1 MNLWQDIRYGERML
15 RKSPGFAATAVLT
28 LALGIGA
35 TTAVFSVCDSLLWK
49 PIALPHLESL
59 VMVLQRIPE
68 NSNEWNSGSPADLDD
83 IRRESTTLDNLAT
96 WGGGMANIVGAGG
109 EPERVIQT
117 LVSANFFTTLGV
129 QPALG
134 RGFQEGEDQPG
145 REREV
150 VLSDR
155 LWRRRFAADPS
166 VVGKNIRLDDQN
178 FLVTGV
184 MPASF
189 DFPMATEL
197 WTPNAL
203 TPASRANRRN
213 NQLEAAARLRP
224 GHTLEQAGAELDRI
238 AARLEKS
245 YPDTNKGR
253 RYMAWPARRYM
264 VDSETQQYS
273 IMLLC
278 SVIFV
283 LLIACVNV
291 ANLQF
296 ARATG
301 RLREVAVRT
310 ALGASRWRVI
320 TQLVTESILLSVLGA
335 VFGLL
340 IGIWGMGVIRSGM
353 PPEIQRYIL
362 GWKDIQLDARTMLF
376 TLAAAVLSGILAG
389 LAPAWQC
396 SRPNLTDAL
405 KEGGRG
411 GSTGGARQ
419 RLRNTL
425 VASEVALAVILLVG
439 AGLMVRG
446 FRRLVEYGERMEP
459 ATLLTMRLALTDNK
473 YHEPHQRIAYYRD
486 VLDRIRVL
494 PGVRV
499 AVAVSALPY
508 SDHSSGRIFTIE
520 GRPMEPDQLPNGM
533 YQVTTPA
540 YFDMVH
546 IPLVAGRLLAETDGA
561 DAPKVALISQRMAE
575 RWWKNESPVGKHIR
589 LGAQDSKNPWLTI
602 VGVVGDIMH
611 NPYDREPRRTIYVP
625 FPQAPQLSMDVGV
638 RIAGDPL
645 ALAPAISAAIR
656 GVDREQPITDL
667 RTMERSIHNRA
678 IGLNYMA
685 VLMAVFGVLAL
696 CLSAI
701 GVYGVMA
708 YMVSEQTRD
717 IGIRMALGAERQS
730 VLAMVFRRGMLT
742 IGAGLAVG
750 LPLAFGFARLMA
762 SLIFGVSSNDP
773 ATFISIP
780 LALLAAASLA
790 IYIPARRATKI
801 DPIVALRYEE
811 TLH

>member
-15 RKSPGFAATAVLT
+15 RKSPGFAITAVLT

-59 VMVLQRIPE
+59 VMVLGRIPD
-68 NSNEWNSGSPADLDD
+68 NPNEWNSVSPPDIDD
-83 IRRESTTLDNLAT
+83 VRRQNTALENLAT
-96 WGGGMANIVGAGG
+96 WDEGMANIVGAGG
-109 EPERVIQT
+109 EPERALQA
-117 LVSANFFTTLGV
+117 LVSANFFATLGV
-129 QPALG
+129 QPVLG
-134 RGFQEGEDQPG
+134 RGLQEGEDQPG

-155 LWRRRFAADPS
+155 LWRSRFAADRGI
-166 VVGKNIRLDDQN
+166 VGQNIRLDDQN

-189 DFPMATEL
+189 DFPQATEL
-197 WTPNAL
+197 WTPLAL
-203 TPASRANRRN
+203 TAADRTNRRN
-213 NQLEAAARLRP
+213 NRLAAGARLKP
-224 GHTLEQAGAELDRI
+224 GRTLEQADAEVASLS
-238 AARLEKS
+238 ARLEKA

-253 RYMAWPARRYM
+253 RLMAWPARRFM
-264 VDSETQQYS
+264 VDNYTQQYLV
-273 IMLLC
+273 MLLG
-278 SVIFV
+278 SVFFV

-320 TQLVTESILLSVLGA
+320 VQLMTESVLLSLAGA

-340 IGIWGMGVIRSGM
+340 IGTWGMGLIKGGM
-353 PPEIQRYIL
+353 PPEIERYIL
-362 GWKDIQLDARTMLF
+362 GWKDIQLDGRTLLF
-376 TLAAAVLSGILAG
+376 TLAAAVISGMLAG

-411 GSTGGARQ
+411 GSTGGARH
-419 RLRNTL
+419 RLRNIL

-446 FRRLVEYGERMEP
+446 FRTMVANGARVQP
-459 ATLLTMRLALTDNK
+459 ATMLTMGLAITDNR
-473 YHEPHQRIAYYRD
+473 YHEPHQRIAFYRD
-486 VLDRIRVL
+486 VLERIRAL
-494 PGVRV
+494 PGVRTAA
-499 AVAVSALPY
+499 AVTALPY
-508 SDHSSGRIFTIE
+508 AQHSERRTFTIE
-520 GRPMEPDQLPNGM
+520 GRPAERDQLPSGM
-533 YQVTTPA
+533 FQLTTPA
-540 YFDMVH
+540 YFDLVH
-546 IPLVAGRLLAETDGA
+546 IPLVAGRLLSETDGA

-589 LGAQDSKNPWLTI
+589 LGELESKSPWLTI

-611 NPYDREPRRTIYVP
+611 NPYGREPRRTIYVP
-625 FPQAPQLSMDVGV
+625 FPQAPQLSMDIGV
-638 RIAGDPL
+638 RTAGDPL
-645 ALAPAISAAIR
+645 ALGPAVRAAIR
-656 GVDREQPITDL
+656 AVDREQPIADL
-667 RTMERSIHNRA
+667 QSMEKAIHNRA

-685 VLMAVFGVLAL
+685 VLMGVFGVLAL

-708 YMVSEQTRD
+708 YMVAEQTHE
-717 IGIRMALGAERQS
+717 IGIRMALGAERPS
-730 VLAMVFRRGMLT
+730 VLAMIFRRGMLT
-742 IGAGLAVG
+742 IGAGLMVG
-750 LPLAFGFARLMA
+750 LPIAWLFARLMA
-762 SLIFGVSSNDP
+762 SLVFGVTANDA
-773 ATFISIP
+773 ATFVSIP
-780 LALLAAASLA
+780 LALVAAASLA
-790 IYIPARRATKI
+790 IYIPARRATRI
-801 DPIVALRYEE
+801 DPIVALRYE
-811 TLH
+811 

>member
-1 MNLWQDIRYGERML
+1 
-15 RKSPGFAATAVLT
+15 
-28 LALGIGA
+28 
-35 TTAVFSVCDSLLWK
+35 
-49 PIALPHLESL
+49 
-59 VMVLQRIPE
+59 
-68 NSNEWNSGSPADLDD
+68 
-83 IRRESTTLDNLAT
+83 
-96 WGGGMANIVGAGG
+96 
-109 EPERVIQT
+109 
-117 LVSANFFTTLGV
+117 
-129 QPALG
+129 
-134 RGFQEGEDQPG
+134 
-145 REREV
+145 
-150 VLSDR
+150 
-155 LWRRRFAADPS
+155 
-166 VVGKNIRLDDQN
+166 
-178 FLVTGV
+178 
-184 MPASF
+184 
-189 DFPMATEL
+189 MATEL

-213 NQLEAAARLRP
+213 NQLEAAARLRS

-340 IGIWGMGVIRSGM
+340 IGIWGMGVIRGGM

-446 FRRLVEYGERMEP
+446 FRKLVENGERLEP

-589 LGAQDSKNPWLTI
+589 LGAQDSKTPWLTI

-730 VLAMVFRRGMLT
+730 VLC
-742 IGAGLAVG
+742 
-750 LPLAFGFARLMA
+750 
-762 SLIFGVSSNDP
+762 
-773 ATFISIP
+773 
-780 LALLAAASLA
+780 
-790 IYIPARRATKI
+790 
-801 DPIVALRYEE
+801 
-811 TLH
+811 

>member
-1 MNLWQDIRYGERML
+1 MNLWQDVRYGERML
-15 RKSPGFAATAVLT
+15 RKSPGFAVTAVLT

-59 VMVLQRIPE
+59 VMVLQRVPG
-68 NSNEWNSGSPADLDD
+68 NPNDWNSGSPADLDD
-83 IRRESTTLDNLAT
+83 VRRESTTLENFAT
-96 WGGGMANIVGAGG
+96 WNGVMANIADAGG

-117 LVSANFFTTLGV
+117 LVSANFFNIFGV
-129 QPALG
+129 QPVLG

-155 LWRRRFAADPS
+155 LWRRRFAADPAI
-166 VVGKNIRLDDQN
+166 VGKNIRLDDQN

-197 WTPNAL
+197 WTPLAL
-203 TPASRANRRN
+203 TPALRTDRRN

-224 GHTLEQAGAELDRI
+224 GRTLEQAGAELDRI

-253 RYMAWPARRYM
+253 RFMAWPARRYM

-320 TQLVTESILLSVLGA
+320 AQLVTESVLLSVGGA
-335 VFGLL
+335 LLGLL
-340 IGIWGMGVIRSGM
+340 IGVWGMGMIRGGM
-353 PPEIQRYIL
+353 PPEIERYIL
-362 GWKDIQLDARTMLF
+362 GWKTIQLDARTLLF
-376 TLAAAVLSGILAG
+376 TLVAAVLSGILAG
-389 LAPAWQC
+389 MAPAWQC

-411 GSTGGARQ
+411 GSTGGARH
-419 RLRNTL
+419 RLRNIL
-425 VASEVALAVILLVG
+425 VASEVALAVVLLVG

-446 FRRLVEYGERMEP
+446 FRKLVENGERLEP
-459 ATLLTMRLALTDNK
+459 ATMLTMRLALTDNK
-473 YHEPHQRIAYYRD
+473 YHEPHQRIAFYRD

-494 PGVRV
+494 PGVRT
-499 AVAVSALPY
+499 AAAVSALPY

-520 GRPMEPDQLPNGM
+520 GRPAEPDQLPSGM
-533 YQVTTPA
+533 YQPATPS
-540 YFDMVH
+540 YFDLVH
-546 IPLVAGRLLAETDGA
+546 IPLVEGRLLTESDGP
-561 DAPKVALISQRMAE
+561 DGPKVALISQRMAE
-575 RWWKNESPVGKHIR
+575 RWWKNDSPVGKRIR
-589 LGAQDSKNPWLTI
+589 VGGLDSKNPWLTI
-602 VGVVGDIMH
+602 VGVVGDIVH

-625 FPQAPQLSMDVGV
+625 FSQAPQLWMDIGV
-638 RIAGDPL
+638 RTAGDPL
-645 ALAPAISAAIR
+645 ALAPAVSAAIR
-656 GVDREQPITDL
+656 TVDREQPINDL

-685 VLMAVFGVLAL
+685 VLMGVFGLLAL

-708 YMVSEQTRD
+708 YMVSEQTHE
-717 IGIRMALGAERQS
+717 IGIRMALGAERPS

-742 IGAGLAVG
+742 IGAGLGVG
-750 LPLAFGFARLMA
+750 LPLAWGFARLMA
-762 SLIFGVSSNDP
+762 SLIFGVTSNDA
-773 ATFISIP
+773 ATFVSIP
-780 LALLAAASLA
+780 LALIAAASLA

-801 DPIVALRYEE
+801 DPIVALRYE
-811 TLH
+811 

>member
-35 TTAVFSVCDSLLWK
+35 TTAIFSVCDSLLWK
-49 PIALPHLESL
+49 PIALPHLDTL
-59 VMVLQRIPE
+59 VMLLQRIPD
-68 NSNEWNSGSPADLDD
+68 NPNEWNGDTAGD
-83 IRRESTTLDNLAT
+83 IEDVRRQSQTLENLAT
-96 WGGGMANIVGAGG
+96 WTGGMANIVGAGG
-109 EPERVIQT
+109 EPDRAIQT
-117 LVSANFFTTLGV
+117 LVSANFFHTFGV
-129 QPALG
+129 QPAIG

-145 REREV
+145 RDREV

-155 LWRRRFAADPS
+155 LWRRRFGADPAI
-166 VVGKNIRLDDQN
+166 VGRTIRLDDQN

-203 TPASRANRRN
+203 NPEQRVNRRN

-224 GHTLEQAGAELDRI
+224 QQTLAQAASEIDRI
-238 AARLEKS
+238 SASLETS

-253 RYMAWPARRYM
+253 RYMVWPARRFI
-264 VDSETQQYS
+264 VDSYTQQYL
-273 IMLLC
+273 IMLLG
-278 SVIFV
+278 SVAFV
-283 LLIACVNV
+283 LLIACANV

-320 TQLVTESILLSVLGA
+320 AQLVTESILLSVVGA

-340 IGIWGMGVIRSGM
+340 IGIWGMGLIRNGM
-353 PPEIQRYIL
+353 PPEIERYIL
-362 GWKDIQLDARTMLF
+362 GWKDIQMDSRTLLF

-411 GSTGGARQ
+411 GSTGGARH
-419 RLRNTL
+419 RLRNIL

-446 FRRLVEYGERMEP
+446 FRKLVENGERLEP
-459 ATLLTMRLALTDNK
+459 ATLLTLRLSLTDNK
-473 YHEPHQRIAYYRD
+473 YHEPFQRIAYYRD
-486 VLDRIRVL
+486 VLDRIRAL
-494 PGVRV
+494 PGVRSAT
-499 AVAVSALPY
+499 AVTALPY
-508 SDHSSGRIFTIE
+508 SDHSNGRGFTIE
-520 GRPMEPDQLPNGM
+520 GRPVEPGPLPGAM
-533 YQVTTPA
+533 YQVTTPG
-540 YFDMVH
+540 YFELVH
-546 IPLVAGRLLAETDGA
+546 IPLVAGRLLDATDGP

-575 RWWKNESPVGKHIR
+575 RWWKNESPLGKRIR
-589 LGAQDSKNPWLTI
+589 LGGADSKTPWLTI

-625 FPQAPQLSMDVGV
+625 FPQAPQLWMDIGV
-638 RIAGDPL
+638 RTAGDPL
-645 ALAPAISAAIR
+645 ALAPAVSAAIR
-656 GVDREQPITDL
+656 SVDREQPITDL
-667 RTMERSIHNRA
+667 RTMERSIHNRS

-685 VLMAVFGVLAL
+685 VLMGVFGLLAL

-708 YMVSEQTRD
+708 YMVSEQTHE

-730 VLAMVFRRGMLT
+730 VLAMIFRRGMLT
-742 IGAGLAVG
+742 IGAGLVVG
-750 LPLAFGFARLMA
+750 LPLAFGLARLLA
-762 SLIFGVSSNDP
+762 SLIYGVTANDV
-773 ATFISIP
+773 ATFVAIP
-780 LALLAAASLA
+780 LALIIAATVA
-790 IYIPARRATKI
+790 IYVPARRATKI
-801 DPIVALRYEE
+801 DPIIALRYE
-811 TLH
+811 

>member
-35 TTAVFSVCDSLLWK
+35 TTAIFSVCDSLLWK
-49 PIALPHLESL
+49 PIALPHLDTL
-59 VMVLQRIPE
+59 VMVLQRIPD
-68 NSNEWNSGSPADLDD
+68 NPNEWNGDTPGDIDD
-83 IRRESTTLDNLAT
+83 VRRQSQTLENLAT
-96 WGGGMANIVGAGG
+96 WTGGMANIVGTGG
-109 EPERVIQT
+109 EPDRAIQT
-117 LVSANFFTTLGV
+117 LVNANFFHTFGV
-129 QPALG
+129 QPAIG

-155 LWRRRFAADPS
+155 LWRRRFAADPAI
-166 VVGKNIRLDDQN
+166 VGRNIRLDDQN
-178 FLVTGV
+178 FLVIGV

-197 WTPNAL
+197 WTPHAL
-203 TPASRANRRN
+203 TPGDRANRRS

-224 GHTLEQAGAELDRI
+224 QQTLEQAGAEIDRI
-238 AARLEKS
+238 SASLEKS

-253 RYMAWPARRYM
+253 HYMVWPARRFI
-264 VDSETQQYS
+264 VDSYTQQYL
-273 IMLLC
+273 IMLLG
-278 SVIFV
+278 SVAFV
-283 LLIACVNV
+283 LLIACANV

-340 IGIWGMGVIRSGM
+340 IGVWGMGLIRNGM
-353 PPEIQRYIL
+353 PPEIERYIL
-362 GWKDIQLDARTMLF
+362 GWKDIQMDTRTLLF

-411 GSTGGARQ
+411 GSTGGARH
-419 RLRNTL
+419 RLRNIL

-446 FRRLVEYGERMEP
+446 FRKLVENGERLEP
-459 ATLLTMRLALTDNK
+459 ATLLTMRLSLTDNK
-473 YHEPHQRIAYYRD
+473 YHEPFQRIAYYRD

-494 PGVRV
+494 PGVRS
-499 AVAVSALPY
+499 AAAITALPY
-508 SDHSSGRIFTIE
+508 SDHSNGRGFTIE
-520 GRPMEPDQLPNGM
+520 GRPVESGPLPNAM
-533 YQVTTPA
+533 YQATTPA
-540 YFDMVH
+540 YFELVH
-546 IPLVAGRLLAETDGA
+546 IPLVAGRLLAETDGP
-561 DAPKVALISQRMAE
+561 DAPKVALISKGMAE
-575 RWWKNESPVGKHIR
+575 RWWKNESPIGKRLR
-589 LGAQDSKNPWLTI
+589 LGGADSKAPWITI

-625 FPQAPQLSMDVGV
+625 FSQAPQLWMDIGV
-638 RIAGDPL
+638 RTAGDPL
-645 ALAPAISAAIR
+645 ALAPAVSAAIR
-656 GVDREQPITDL
+656 AVDREQPVTDL
-667 RTMERSIHNRA
+667 RTMERAIHNRA

-685 VLMAVFGVLAL
+685 VLMGVFGLLAL

-708 YMVSEQTRD
+708 YMVSEQTHE
-717 IGIRMALGAERQS
+717 IGIRMALGAERPN
-730 VLAMVFRRGMLT
+730 VLAMIFRRGMLT
-742 IGAGLAVG
+742 IGAGLVVG
-750 LPLAFGFARLMA
+750 LPLAFGLARLLA
-762 SLIFGVSSNDP
+762 SLIYGVTANDV
-773 ATFISIP
+773 ATFVFIP
-780 LALLAAASLA
+780 LALIVAATVA
-790 IYIPARRATKI
+790 IYVPARRATKI
-801 DPIVALRYEE
+801 DPIIALRYE
-811 TLH
+811 